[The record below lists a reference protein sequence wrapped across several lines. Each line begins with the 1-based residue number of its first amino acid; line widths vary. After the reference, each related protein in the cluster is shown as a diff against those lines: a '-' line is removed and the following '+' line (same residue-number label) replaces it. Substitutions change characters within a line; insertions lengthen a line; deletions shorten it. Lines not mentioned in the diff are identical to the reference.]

1 MNRRRLQHY
10 AMIIVLF
17 GFTWGC
23 TALPPC
29 SVPQAPPPSSALPAS
44 VLQQRVKEQDKR
56 IAELT
61 TQLNML
67 KHLDQG
73 RMKER

>member
-1 MNRRRLQHY
+1 MKRRRLQHY
-10 AMIIVLF
+10 TMIILLF
-17 GFTWGC
+17 GFAWGC
-23 TALPPC
+23 TTAPPC
-29 SVPQAPPPSSALPAS
+29 SAPQAPPSASLPAS

-56 IAELT
+56 IDELT

-73 RMKER
+73 RMKDR